1 MTDPENINIHL
12 EEDLLSAEK
21 VAEVLEVS
29 KKIVERE
36 LREGKLK
43 GFKRLK
49 KWYVFKSDLYAYIR
63 QGGGPESG
71 EEDE

>member
-1 MTDPENINIHL
+1 MADPENININL

-21 VAEVLEVS
+21 VAELLDVS

-49 KWYVFKSDLYAYIR
+49 KWYIFKSDLYAYIR
-63 QGGGPESG
+63 QGGGAEEG